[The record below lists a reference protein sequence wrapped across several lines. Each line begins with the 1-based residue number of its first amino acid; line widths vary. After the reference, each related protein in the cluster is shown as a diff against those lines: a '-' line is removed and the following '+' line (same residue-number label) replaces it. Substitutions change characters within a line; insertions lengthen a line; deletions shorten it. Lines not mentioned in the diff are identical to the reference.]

1 MALSESHALFLQL
14 IRLGIGREESIH
26 LNEMDWV
33 ALKALATEQG
43 LLAVVLDGLDRLN
56 AGGVVVDMP
65 KKMRLEWIGEVL
77 QGYEYRYELYRRA
90 IAEMAGFYNSHG
102 FKMMVMKGYA
112 CSLDWP
118 KPEHRP
124 TGDIDIWLFGDQ
136 KAADAA
142 LLNANLKDND
152 NQAAPEDFKSHNN
165 LPDNHIEIDN
175 SHHHHTVFYWRDFM
189 VENHYDFVNVHAH
202 KSSRE
207 LEKVFK
213 ELGKDDTHFVEVYG
227 ERVYLP
233 SPNLHALFLIRHM
246 VAHFVGAE
254 ITLRQVLDWAFFA
267 ERHTKEIDWKWLE
280 EQLVK
285 FHMMDFYNCINSI
298 CVGDLWF
305 DVKIFPSVQFEPSL
319 KERILNDILSPE
331 FQGEEPRGFLA
342 RIAFKYRRWQ
352 VNAWKQELCYPES
365 RWDTFWS
372 GVWNHLMKPA
382 SI

>member
-1 MALSESHALFLQL
+1 
-14 IRLGIGREESIH
+14 
-26 LNEMDWV
+26 
-33 ALKALATEQG
+33 
-43 LLAVVLDGLDRLN
+43 
-56 AGGVVVDMP
+56 MP
-65 KKMRLEWIGEVL
+65 KRVRLEWIGEVL

-90 IAEMAGFYNSHG
+90 IAEMAQFYNSHG
-102 FKMMVMKGYA
+102 FKMMVLKGYA

-124 TGDIDIWLFGDQ
+124 TGDIDIWQFGEQ

-142 LLNANLKDND
+142 LLNLNDID
-152 NQAAPEDFKSHNN
+152 NQGSPEGSKSQKN
-165 LPDNHIEIDN
+165 LTQNHIEIDN

-189 VENHYDFVNVHAH
+189 VENHYDFLNVHAH

-213 ELGKDDTHFVEVYG
+213 ELGKDDSHFVYVYG
-227 ERVYLP
+227 EKVYMP

-267 ERHTKEIDWKWLE
+267 EKHTKEIDWKWLE
-280 EQLVK
+280 EQLMK
-285 FHMMDFYNCINSI
+285 FHMMDFYNCINAI
-298 CVGDLWF
+298 CVGDLGF
-305 DVKIFPSVQFEPSL
+305 DVKIFPSVKLTSSTSDSTQDSSNRFDSPSLFPQFDPSL

-331 FQGEEPRGFLA
+331 FQGEEPRGFFA

-352 VNAWKQELCYPES
+352 ANAWKQELCHPES
-365 RWDTFWS
+365 RWETFWS
-372 GVWNHLMKPA
+372 GVWNHLLKPA